1 MSRWQYPL
9 MNYLTSIKKTFDE
22 PYFELFLWSVFTKRV
37 SLIEFFWHKLQEPLL
52 GAILAASI
60 YSKLAVYYK
69 NLTTYSNKFEVLHTS
84 KKQFVE
90 KINQVRNK
98 NYLPSIWLLTETFK
112 ESLDAIFIF
121 KQIGSYFFIDWF
133 LSCFHIKS

>member
-1 MSRWQYPL
+1 

-52 GAILAASI
+52 GAVLAASI
-60 YSKLAVYYK
+60 YSKLAVNYK
-69 NLTTYSNKFEVLHTS
+69 NLKNSTKFDILYTS

-90 KINQVRNK
+90 KVNQVRNK
-98 NYLPSIWLLTETFK
+98 KYLPSNFSEL
-112 ESLDAIFIF
+112 
-121 KQIGSYFFIDWF
+121 
-133 LSCFHIKS
+133 